1 MTPLSNLI
9 CAANVSAAA
18 RIPTAVRAG
27 ARGGERW
34 RGVPAQHL
42 PVDEAIRAESRYCL
56 IISERWPGA
65 GGAAPLCPGLPC
77 SAPTAPGMRLHHRGA
92 GRRTRWVLPVA
103 SRWHRRGSAHQRT
116 GKLQVKP
123 LTRIERRQQPRLLP
137 SLNAANS
144 SCSALKSSRVRP
156 PRVCA
161 QGGGISGHPRTSQ
174 LQPFPAMLLRPQSDA
189 ESKALTSLLSFAF

>member
-56 IISERWPGA
+56 IISERWPGR
-65 GGAAPLCPGLPC
+65 GGQLPC
-77 SAPTAPGMRLHHRGA
+77 AQGCPALPPLPQGCSSITGALGA
-92 GRRTRWVLPVA
+92 GPA
-103 SRWHRRGSAHQRT
+103 GCCRWHR
-116 GKLQVKP
+116 
-123 LTRIERRQQPRLLP
+123 
-137 SLNAANS
+137 
-144 SCSALKSSRVRP
+144 
-156 PRVCA
+156 
-161 QGGGISGHPRTSQ
+161 GGISA
-174 LQPFPAMLLRPQSDA
+174 AMLISGRGSCR
-189 ESKALTSLLSFAF
+189 LSH